1 MFGFSFRNYPFHKSH
16 LFFFCSGGHLG
27 FGGVMG
33 GMKPTEVLK
42 PGLGSWAC
50 VSVSVTD
57 TVKGLGFFSI
67 VFPSVKQR

>member
-1 MFGFSFRNYPFHKSH
+1 
-16 LFFFCSGGHLG
+16 
-27 FGGVMG
+27 MG

-57 TVKGLGFFSI
+57 PVKGLGFFSI